1 MEIVSIF
8 VFICLVL
15 FLRFMFVE
23 DMKGMTYVTS
33 SVDGK
38 EYLVRDL
45 PDKQTAAD
53 MLARVREKLTTLTEH
68 MKKTYP
74 DDKRVQ
80 FLNDHYHNDNTEL
93 SESTP
98 SVKYTSY
105 NVNKG
110 DAVKL
115 CVRQRNDAQEIIEEN
130 TITFVA
136 IHELA
141 HSMTKEHGH
150 TQTFWANFKLLL
162 QEAVKIKL
170 YRPQDFEQNHAP
182 YCGIKITDSPL
193 F

>member
-1 MEIVSIF
+1 
-8 VFICLVL
+8 
-15 FLRFMFVE
+15 MFVE

-141 HSMTKEHGH
+141 HSMTQEHGH